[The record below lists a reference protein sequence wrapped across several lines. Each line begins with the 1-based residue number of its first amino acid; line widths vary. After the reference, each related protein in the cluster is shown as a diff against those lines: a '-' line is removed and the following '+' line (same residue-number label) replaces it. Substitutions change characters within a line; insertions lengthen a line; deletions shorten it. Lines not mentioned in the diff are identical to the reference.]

1 MMPKHWLFY
10 QKNYFNSLKIIF
22 FCILI
27 AFIQAILLVYITI
40 LVQEI
45 FDTIIPQKN
54 KIQLFLVGFMI
65 IILYIING
73 ILALLTRFWV
83 LSVTKKIIQ
92 NIRNNVL
99 VHFFTLSEIELKKT
113 TPNQINLQHL
123 FIQDTERINTMSN
136 ALVAQLL
143 PSVIISS
150 VICVGLLYI
159 NALFFVMTVALV
171 PFIALASKFMGKFI
185 QKKYQNFYE
194 IFQFY
199 SKNWINIIINKQNT
213 YINATIPQTIQKQQK
228 IQDDLAETTKQN
240 LWWQTAFTVIQDNL
254 LAIGGVFIILVG
266 GIYVINNKIS
276 FGELFSFYVA
286 LALLK
291 TYIYRIFT
299 NIPQVIEGNISLK
312 NVYDFLE
319 NKPKPNNKTQIT
331 DFQGDIKIN
340 NVSFCYDNQYH
351 SKNNI
356 QKNTK
361 NRQIYR
367 QIYHQILHQQT
378 IHLQKNT
385 ITLLFGKN
393 GSGKSTLIK
402 LILGILEP
410 TEGEILFDNQSS
422 KLPPL
427 SQIGILMQNSNLIE
441 GSLFENI
448 TCGRVMYTQTQVMQA
463 CTWVGLHEWAQNLS
477 EGYQTLIFP
486 EKSLS
491 GGQIQRIALARAILG
506 NPRFLILDEPTNH
519 LDEKIIIEIIQKLR
533 DLPQKPTILLVSHRK
548 ELQNIADQIIYF

>member
-1 MMPKHWLFY
+1 MLSKHWIFY
-10 QKNYFNSLKIIF
+10 KKTYSNSFKLIF

-27 AFIQAILLVYITI
+27 AFLQAVLLVYITL

-45 FDTIIPQKN
+45 FDKIIPQKD
-54 KIQLFLVGFMI
+54 KMELFLVGLI
-65 IILYIING
+65 IIVLYVANG
-73 ILALLTRFWV
+73 ILALWVRFWV
-83 LSVTKKIIQ
+83 LSITKKTIQ
-92 NIRNNVL
+92 HIRNEVL
-99 VHFFTLSEIELKKT
+99 IHFFNLSETELKKA
-113 TPNQINLQHL
+113 TPNQTHLQHL
-123 FIQDTERINTMSN
+123 FIQDTERINIMSN

-159 NALFFVMTVALV
+159 NALFFLMTVALV
-171 PFIALASKFMGKFI
+171 PFIALVSKLMANFI

-199 SKNWINIIINKQNT
+199 SKNWLNIITNKQNT
-213 YINATIPQTIQKQQK
+213 YINATTPQIIQKQQK
-228 IQDDLAETTKQN
+228 TQDNLAEAARQN
-240 LWWQTAFTVIQDNL
+240 LWWQTAFTVTQDNL
-254 LAIGGVFIILVG
+254 LAIGGVFIILIG
-266 GIYVINNKIS
+266 GIYVINNVIS

-299 NIPQVIEGNISLK
+299 NIPQIIEGNVSLK
-312 NVYDFLE
+312 NLYDFLE
-319 NKPKPNNKTQIT
+319 NKSKLNNKAEII

-340 NVSFCYDNQYH
+340 NLSFSYNQP
-351 SKNNI
+351 KNTI

-361 NRQIYR
+361 NRE
-367 QIYHQILHQQT
+367 ILHQQNV
-378 IHLQKNT
+378 HLQKNT

-402 LILGILEP
+402 LILGLLEP
-410 TEGEILFDNQSS
+410 TEGEILFDNQPN
-422 KLPPL
+422 KLTPL
-427 SQIGILMQNSNLIE
+427 TQIGVLMQNPTLIE

-448 TCGRVMYTQTQVMQA
+448 VCERTHYTQAQVEQA
-463 CTWVGLHEWAQNLS
+463 CTWVGLHEWAKNLS
-477 EGYQTLIFP
+477 QGYETPIFP
-486 EKSLS
+486 EQNLS

-519 LDEKIIIEIIQKLR
+519 LDEKIIMEIINNLR
-533 DLPQKPTILLVSHRK
+533 NLPQKPTILLVSHRK

>member
-10 QKNYFNSLKIIF
+10 QKNYLDSLKIIF

-27 AFIQAILLVYITI
+27 ACIQAILLVYITV

-45 FDTIIPQKN
+45 FDKIIPQKN
-54 KIQLFLVGFMI
+54 KIQLFLVGLMI
-65 IILYIING
+65 IGLYITNG
-73 ILALLTRFWV
+73 ILALWVRFWI
-83 LSVTKKIIQ
+83 LSITKKIIQ
-92 NIRNNVL
+92 NIRNKVL
-99 VHFFTLSEIELKKT
+99 THFFTLSETEQKKT
-113 TPNQINLQHL
+113 TSNQIHLQHL
-123 FIQDTERINTMSN
+123 LIQDTERINIMSN

-143 PSVIISS
+143 PSFIISS

-159 NALFFVMTVALV
+159 NTLFFLMTVALV
-171 PFIALASKFMGKFI
+171 PFIALASKFMGNFI

-199 SKNWINIIINKQNT
+199 SKNWINIILNKQNT
-213 YINATIPQTIQKQQK
+213 YINATIPQTIQKQQQ
-228 IQDDLAETTKQN
+228 IQDDLAEATKQN

-254 LAIGGVFIILVG
+254 LAVGGVFIILIG
-266 GIYVINNKIS
+266 GIYVINNEIS
-276 FGELFSFYVA
+276 FGELFAFYVA

-312 NVYDFLE
+312 NIYDFLE
-319 NKPKPNNKTQIT
+319 NKPKLNNKTQII

-340 NVSFCYDNQYH
+340 NVSFCYD
-351 SKNNI
+351 SPKNNLH
-356 QKNTK
+356 KNTN
-361 NRQIYR
+361 NRQI
-367 QIYHQILHQQT
+367 LHKKT

-410 TEGEILFDNQSS
+410 TEGEILFDNQAQ

-427 SQIGILMQNSNLIE
+427 TQIGVLMQNPNLIE

-448 TCGRVMYTQTQVMQA
+448 VCERAYHTYTLDLQAQVEQA
-463 CTWVGLHEWAQNLS
+463 CKWVGLHEWAESLS
-477 EGYQTLIFP
+477 EGYQTPIFP
-486 EKSLS
+486 EKNLS

-519 LDEKIIIEIIQKLR
+519 LDEKIIMEIINNLR
-533 DLPQKPTILLVSHRK
+533 NLPQKPTILLVSHRK
-548 ELQNIADQIIYF
+548 ELQNIADQIINF

>member
-1 MMPKHWLFY
+1 MLSKHWIFY
-10 QKNYFNSLKIIF
+10 KKTYSNSFKLIF

-27 AFIQAILLVYITI
+27 AFLQAVLLVYITL

-45 FDTIIPQKN
+45 FDKIIPQKD
-54 KIQLFLVGFMI
+54 KMELFLVGLI
-65 IILYIING
+65 IIVLYVANG
-73 ILALLTRFWV
+73 ILALWVRFWV
-83 LSVTKKIIQ
+83 LSITKKTIQ
-92 NIRNNVL
+92 HIRNEVL
-99 VHFFTLSEIELKKT
+99 IHFFNLSETELKKA
-113 TPNQINLQHL
+113 TPNQTHLQHL
-123 FIQDTERINTMSN
+123 FIQDTERINIMSN

-159 NALFFVMTVALV
+159 NALFFLMTVALV
-171 PFIALASKFMGKFI
+171 PFIALVSKLMANFI

-199 SKNWINIIINKQNT
+199 SKNWLNIITNKQNT
-213 YINATIPQTIQKQQK
+213 YINATTPQIIQKQQK
-228 IQDDLAETTKQN
+228 TQDNLAEAARQN
-240 LWWQTAFTVIQDNL
+240 LWWQTAFTVTQDNL
-254 LAIGGVFIILVG
+254 LAIGGVFIILIG
-266 GIYVINNKIS
+266 GIYVINNVIS

-299 NIPQVIEGNISLK
+299 NIPQIIEGNVSLK
-312 NVYDFLE
+312 NLYDFLE
-319 NKPKPNNKTQIT
+319 NKSKLNNKAEII

-340 NVSFCYDNQYH
+340 NLSFSYNQP
-351 SKNNI
+351 KNTI

-361 NRQIYR
+361 NRE
-367 QIYHQILHQQT
+367 ILHQQNV
-378 IHLQKNT
+378 HLQKNT
-385 ITLLFGKN
+385 IILLFGKN

-402 LILGILEP
+402 LILGLLEP
-410 TEGEILFDNQSS
+410 TEGEILFDNQPN
-422 KLPPL
+422 KLTPL
-427 SQIGILMQNSNLIE
+427 TQIGVLMQNPTLIE

-448 TCGRVMYTQTQVMQA
+448 VCERTHYTQAQVEQA
-463 CTWVGLHEWAQNLS
+463 CTWVGLHEWAKNLS
-477 EGYQTLIFP
+477 QGYETPIFP
-486 EKSLS
+486 EQNLS

-519 LDEKIIIEIIQKLR
+519 LDEKIIMEIINNLR
-533 DLPQKPTILLVSHRK
+533 NLPQKPTILLVSHRK